1 MHRIMLRSPLK
12 RPAVIAGA
20 LLCALTAFIGA
31 ARPASADDTLSI
43 VTGAP
48 TTGLFD
54 LIEDVAAGAGFYK
67 AEHLNIVKEYSSG
80 AGTAAQ
86 LAASGKADM
95 CVLSFDPVL
104 IGYEK
109 GLKLQAFLSRQSR
122 YSYMLAVLDDS
133 PVRTLSD
140 LKGKTVGEPTFG
152 GSTEALVRSILG
164 GAGLKPTDYDIT
176 AIGYAGAN
184 LAAVTGH
191 KVDATVDIF
200 SNLMTNE
207 AQAHVK
213 YRIFRDPILDSI
225 PNVGWAA
232 LPSVLAAKN
241 DAFKRFSRA
250 IVEAS
255 VFVRADPQ
263 AAAKIYL
270 AAQNKPY
277 TPEQLAAT
285 THIVELLESEL
296 PASDP
301 NNRRIGLVS
310 PRNFSLYSR
319 TLVQYGFMKNPVPG
333 SDLATDQFIAYAND
347 FDRKAVQALAHK
359 MH

>member
-1 MHRIMLRSPLK
+1 MLRSPLK